1 MKMVSSGDT
10 ISVAVHALFLFTSL
24 GDAKK
29 NKDKKK
35 EREWENFLLLNF

>member
-1 MKMVSSGDT
+1 MKMVASGDKDQKSAVFT

-24 GDAKK
+24 KDAKK

-35 EREWENFLLLNF
+35 ERE